1 VASLLH
7 VAILVLG
14 PALPYAGP
22 FFMVSALNAIG
33 RIPEAWQS
41 VSPAV
46 NHAENLRTR

>member
-22 FFMVSALNAIG
+22 FFMVSALNAK
-33 RIPEAWQS
+33 QS